1 MRPSKQVS
9 QQPKVP
15 GPKASKRTAV
25 KRETRIAATDMVM
38 SDYVKLVTNPCDT
51 LSESNIQPVRH
62 PCSAGTTT
70 FACAN
75 KRELDI
81 VADAPYY
88 DSAGLKAG
96 VSSFLIVA
104 TNSPSETRIL
114 RTRGS
119 GVTDGLVVLDGDL
132 VVNVT
137 NTGATLV
144 GGGADTSVSNPVLG
158 IISSGNVNDTN
169 ENYHVAIPKIYGK
182 PGWLMTWASL
192 DSTNT
197 LTFRIK
203 SLYYRGNVAIRL
215 RTCTSLG
222 VWTNRGVVNMQ
233 GSTSS
238 YLTINFDTG
247 LVEDLYA
254 IGLDACSNVE
264 QELNFQAT
272 LYVPDNTC
280 SFGCP
285 RHMNLLT
292 PDVSLFQTEIG
303 GGLIREYWTN
313 GAGEILSNKT
323 NDYEKEGMIYAVST
337 QRFAGI
343 FNEDAQDDMV
353 TTITSNKIHYKA
365 LPAKDGASGHM
376 LPRALEP
383 IPSKYSAMGFGSDCR
398 MYLVISETVQKFNLT
413 YSTWLTAIGKRTST
427 TNYGLANFPS
437 YWFEVCRAVSL
448 VNPIDC
454 NPEHPSQ
461 TKRALEYIRQWVSV
475 PANQD
480 KLRKGLV
487 TGVDLAAQALSLIAP
502 RIGNALGMAR
512 SLF

>member
-1 MRPSKQVS
+1 MSQAPKSPGTKRPQR
-9 QQPKVP
+9 P
-15 GPKASKRTAV
+15 AA
-25 KRETRIAATDMVM
+25 KRETRIAASDMTM
-38 SDYVKLVTNPCDT
+38 SDYVKIVTNPCDT
-51 LSESNIQPVRH
+51 LSDTGIQPVRH
-62 PCSAGTTT
+62 PCSSGTTT

-75 KRELDI
+75 KRELEV

-88 DSAGLKAG
+88 DSAGLKDG
-96 VSSFLIVA
+96 VNSFLIVA
-104 TNSPSETRIL
+104 TNTPSETRLL

-119 GVTDGLVVLDGDL
+119 GIANGLVCFDGDL
-132 VVNVT
+132 IVNIT
-137 NTGATLV
+137 STGSTLV
-144 GGGADTSVSNPVLG
+144 GGAASNSPVNPVLG
-158 IISSGNVNDTN
+158 VMSSGNVNDSN
-169 ENYHVAIPKIYGK
+169 ENYHVAIPKIFGK
-182 PGWLMTWASL
+182 TGWLCTWASV
-192 DSTNT
+192 DAVNAVTY
-197 LTFRIK
+197 RIK
-203 SLYYRGNVAIRL
+203 SLAYRGNVGVWL
-215 RTCTSLG
+215 RTCTSAG
-222 VWTNRGVVNMQ
+222 VWTNRQ
-233 GSTSS
+233 FLQLFGSSATSI
-238 YLTINFDTG
+238 TVNFDTG
-247 LVEDLYA
+247 AAEDLYA
-254 IGLDACSNVE
+254 FGFDACSNVE
-264 QELNFQAT
+264 QEFNFQFSI
-272 LYVPDNTC
+272 YVPDNTC

-292 PDVSLFQTEIG
+292 PDQSLFQTEIG

-337 QRFAGI
+337 QRFAGL

-353 TTITSNKIHYKA
+353 TTITANKIHYKA

-383 IPSKYSAMGFGSDCR
+383 NPSKYSTLGFGSDCR
-398 MYLVISETVQKFNLT
+398 MYLVISSTVQKFNLT
-413 YSTWLTAIGKRTST
+413 YCTWLTAIGKRTST

-448 VNPIDC
+448 VNPMDC

-487 TGVDLAAQALSLIAP
+487 TGVDLAAQALSMIAP
-502 RIGNALGMAR
+502 RLGSALGMAR

>member
-1 MRPSKQVS
+1 MRSSNQMS
-9 QQPKVP
+9 QRPKVL
-15 GPKASKRTAV
+15 PKKEPKRSAA
-25 KRETRIAATDMVM
+25 KREPRIAATDMTM
-38 SDYVKLVTNPCDT
+38 NDYVKIVSNPCDT
-51 LSESNIQPVRH
+51 LSESAIQPVRH

-75 KRELDI
+75 KRELEV

-88 DSAGLKAG
+88 DSAGLKVG
-96 VSSFLIVA
+96 ISSFLIVA

-132 VVNVT
+132 MVNLT
-137 NTGATLV
+137 NTGPTKT
-144 GGGADTSVSNPVLG
+144 GGATDSTVVNPALG
-158 IISSGNVNDTN
+158 IITSGNVNDSN
-169 ENYHVAIPKIYGK
+169 ENYHVAVPKIFGK
-182 PGWLMTWASL
+182 PGWLMSWASL
-192 DSTNT
+192 DASNNVA
-197 LTFRIK
+197 FRIK
-203 SLYYRGNVAIRL
+203 SLYYRGNVGIQL

-222 VWTNRGVVNMQ
+222 VWTNRGLVNMM
-233 GSTSS
+233 GSTSAAVS
-238 YLTINFDTG
+238 INFDTTV
-247 LVEDLYA
+247 VEDLYA
-254 IGLDACSNVE
+254 IGFDVCSNVE
-264 QELNFQAT
+264 QELNFQFT
-272 LYVPDNTC
+272 IYVPDNTC

-313 GAGEILSNKT
+313 GAGEILTNKT
-323 NDYEKEGMIYAVST
+323 NDYDQEGMIYAVST
-337 QRFAGI
+337 QRFAGV

-383 IPSKYSAMGFGSDCR
+383 IPSKYSALGFGSDCR
-398 MYLVISETVQKFNLT
+398 MYLVISTTVQKFNFT
-413 YSTWLTAIGKRTST
+413 YATWLTAIGKRTST